1 MGIFGSGLVQGLQGA
16 QQQAV
21 QRQEL
26 ALRKQHLDAQ
36 LKQMDL
42 QTQMT
47 NLQLQRLMQHPQL
60 AQQLFG
66 MPGQQPQEVSPGVP
80 PLQVGGEPVPAS
92 FGAPG
97 AVLGQRPPTPSR
109 LDVSRPTTVQGPQPI
124 AAPFLR
130 PGELEQFQQL
140 AQYDPEGAI
149 KAYLAR
155 LGEPTKETVLKP
167 GETLIPT
174 RGGKQAGDPISGGP
188 PIPGVHQ
195 VETPQGTQFMGVTP
209 STGQVAPLGE
219 PIPSTKQPSD
229 PYANVVP
236 DGRGGF
242 IGINKK
248 TGRMEQVPLAPGVKA
263 GATFSEDALDSAAE
277 RYLLDGTLPTN
288 LGRGTQGAAN

>member
-1 MGIFGSGLVQGLQGA
+1 MGTFGSGLVQGFQGA
-16 QQQAV
+16 QEQAF
-21 QRQEL
+21 QRQHL
-26 ALRKQHLDAQ
+26 DLQKKHLDAQ
-36 LKQMDL
+36 LKQMDVKN
-42 QTQMT
+42 QMDQ
-47 NLQLQRLMQHPQL
+47 LQLQRLMQHPQL

-66 MPGQQPQEVSPGVP
+66 MPSQQPQEVSPGVQ
-80 PLQVGGEPVPAS
+80 PLQAGGEPVPAS

-97 AVLGQRPPTPSR
+97 AVLGQRPPMPSR

-149 KAYLAR
+149 KAYLTR
-155 LGEPTKETVLKP
+155 LGEPIKETVLRP
-167 GETLIPT
+167 GETLITT
-174 RGGKQAGDPISGGP
+174 RGGKQAGEPISGGP
-188 PIPGVHQ
+188 PVPTVHQ

-209 STGQVAPLGE
+209 STGQVSPLGE

-242 IGINKK
+242 IGIN
-248 TGRMEQVPLAPGVKA
+248 
-263 GATFSEDALDSAAE
+263 
-277 RYLLDGTLPTN
+277 
-288 LGRGTQGAAN
+288 

>member
-42 QTQMT
+42 QTQMAQ
-47 NLQLQRLMQHPQL
+47 LQLQRLMQHPQL

-80 PLQVGGEPVPAS
+80 PLQAGGEPVPAS

-109 LDVSRPTTVQGPQPI
+109 LDVSRQTVVGQPTPI
-124 AAPFLR
+124 AAQFLQ
-130 PGELEQFQQL
+130 PEELVQFQTL
-140 AQYDPEGAI
+140 AAASPEDAI

-155 LGEPTKETVLKP
+155 LGEGAKFEKVGP
-167 GETLIPT
+167 GEVGGFY
-174 RGGKQAGDPISGGP
+174 RGGRPVGAPITGGP
-188 PIPGVHQ
+188 PKPAYGDAVNAELARIGK
-195 VETPQGTQFMGVTP
+195 TPQNATP
-209 STGQVAPLGE
+209 E
-219 PIPSTKQPSD
+219 E
-229 PYANVVP
+229 
-236 DGRGGF
+236 
-242 IGINKK
+242 IG
-248 TGRMEQVPLAPGVKA
+248 KA
-263 GATFSEDALDSAAE
+263 TDAVDA
-277 RYLLDGTLPTN
+277 RLLK
-288 LGRGTQGAAN
+288 R